1 LKPKGTWESQLGV
14 TVVKGVPERVEYS
27 GLYDP
32 GAVGGP
38 QTCEFEVNRQDGKTR
53 WEVQGQRTRIWLA
66 GNSNAEVPNVEINT
80 SSKQIEVKFSL
91 DAAAYCGAGAD
102 FPLRMTRTAPG
113 KCKVERKE

>member
-1 LKPKGTWESQLGV
+1 MKPKGTWESQLGV

-27 GLYDP
+27 GLYDQ

-80 SSKQIEVKFSL
+80 SSKQMEVKFSL
-91 DAAAYCGAGAD
+91 EKRRRLLWCRRGFPPTHDSNGAG
-102 FPLRMTRTAPG
+102 
-113 KCKVERKE
+113 